1 MDLEKIRFHWPLAAI
16 LVLASALVFTN
27 LGRDY
32 LWEDEGDTAVLASTI
47 LKAGVPK
54 AWDGV
59 TFTESD
65 HGRRLTDDLVMV
77 SHPWVQ
83 YYVTAASI
91 AVFGK
96 TAFAARLPFAIAG
109 LMTIAL
115 VYLLTFR
122 ATGSRRAAASAA
134 ILLVASVQFLIFSRQ
149 ARNYSMHALL
159 TCLLVWQFLRLRSW
173 RSAIAF
179 AAIAAALFHTHP
191 IGLAAVAALAALTLV
206 FVPFR
211 PMRPWMLRALPIV
224 AVLTIPW
231 LFAAWRGYGE
241 NTFVLQSPAQLLP
254 RLAQF
259 AVECA
264 SVAPLVGI
272 VALFAVI
279 VVRRRRAGGESRS
292 SHGRA
297 ASRSAFSAGERSL
310 ILAIVAIAAAE
321 VLVIAV
327 GESRDVLWTIGIR
340 YTPAVLPFAA
350 MLAGLLIVKASPSKT
365 AWIALLLVFGM
376 TRAARVTPWVFW
388 EDPTPLRDGGDVVT
402 FHQPSDAI
410 DRIFRTGQVAFVKSL
425 VHANPGT
432 LAHVIEFLETH
443 AAPGDFVVANY
454 GWDSI
459 YFHTGL
465 PQAMKIAASDD
476 SYAPARALGL
486 PEYVFSP
493 GRVRWIVWRPAWGDS
508 WGQNAPKLIASL
520 TADGVPVKLVA
531 SIPETLWENR
541 ENVHFRRFAGNRY
554 VYPWFE
560 RVPDAQIYRVDWPP
574 ANQ

>member
-1 MDLEKIRFHWPLAAI
+1 MGFDKLRFHWPLAVI

-27 LGRDY
+27 LGRDF

-47 LKAGVPK
+47 LKEGVPK

-65 HGRRLTDDLVMV
+65 HGRRLTDELVMV
-77 SHPWVQ
+77 SHPWAQ
-83 YYVTAASI
+83 YYVTAASF
-91 AVFGK
+91 AVFGR

-109 LMTIAL
+109 LATIAL
-115 VYLLTFR
+115 VYALTFR

-134 ILLVASVQFLIFSRQ
+134 LLLVASVQFLIFSRQ
-149 ARNYSMHALL
+149 ARNYSLHALL

-173 RSAIAF
+173 PSAIAF

-191 IGLAAVAALAALTLV
+191 IGLAAVGALAAVTVV

-211 PMRPWMLRALPIV
+211 PMRRWMMRALPIV
-224 AVLTIPW
+224 AVLTVPW

-241 NTFVLQSPAQLLP
+241 NTFVLQSPVQLLP

-259 AVECA
+259 GVECA

-272 VALFAVI
+272 AALFAFVF
-279 VVRRRRAGGESRS
+279 VRP
-292 SHGRA
+292 RA
-297 ASRSAFSAGERSL
+297 ATGSPSRDAGAARRSALSSGEWAL
-310 ILAIVAIAAAE
+310 VAAVGAIGAAE
-321 VLVIAV
+321 ALVIAV

-350 MLAGLLIVKASPSKT
+350 MLAGLLIVKASRSKT
-365 AWIALLLVFGM
+365 IWIALLLVFGL
-376 TRAARVTPWVFW
+376 TKAARVTPWVFW
-388 EDPTPLRDGGDVVT
+388 EEPTPLRDGEDIVT
-402 FHQPSDAI
+402 FHQPSGVA
-410 DRIFRTGQVAFVKSL
+410 DRIFRTGQIAFLKSL
-425 VHANPGT
+425 VRTNPGT
-432 LAHVIEFLETH
+432 LAHVIEFLRAH
-443 AAPGDFVVANY
+443 AAPGDLVVANY

-508 WGQNAPKLIASL
+508 WGQNAPKLIESL
-520 TADGVPVKLVA
+520 SAEGVPVTHVA
-531 SIPETLWENR
+531 TIPETLWENR
-541 ENVHFRRFAGNRY
+541 ENIHFRRFAGNRY
-554 VYPWFE
+554 VFPWFE

-574 ANQ
+574 ALQ